1 MEWGRPPSATLG
13 PALWVDYAPKERQN
27 DFVIWVPNDCLRC
40 HKIGWGSNSI
50 TVRIG
55 YCNSQKFAYSAC
67 FNKKA
72 IMPKVFEIWW
82 ILCKVAYWHSFAQLF
97 AMSQYPIDTVC
108 IRFFRPIVRHVN
120 ILAARRVVSLD
131 RRHERGAL
139 GGMAAKKVV
148 TATWWPVVAV

>member
-27 DFVIWVPNDCLRC
+27 DFIIWVPNDSLGC
-40 HKIGWGSNSI
+40 HKIGWSPISI
-50 TVRIG
+50 TGRIG

-67 FNKKA
+67 FNKKL
-72 IMPKVFEIWW
+72 
-82 ILCKVAYWHSFAQLF
+82 LCQKFFKLGGYCVKSL
-97 AMSQYPIDTVC
+97 IDTVLPNSLQC
-108 IRFFRPIVRHVN
+108 HNLRLTLYTCFRPNVSETCKYSGCT
-120 ILAARRVVSLD
+120 ACRVTGSTS
-131 RRHERGAL
+131 RRGAL